1 LQFKCIIILF
11 LLILIVFFYVQPQS
25 LTPNQLEELDSPID
39 VEVLR
44 VNISVLDI
52 DEEGT
57 LTSVTVM
64 ACIKGEYVMI
74 STD

>member
-1 LQFKCIIILF
+1 MYHHIISAYSYC
-11 LLILIVFFYVQPQS
+11 FFYVQPQS